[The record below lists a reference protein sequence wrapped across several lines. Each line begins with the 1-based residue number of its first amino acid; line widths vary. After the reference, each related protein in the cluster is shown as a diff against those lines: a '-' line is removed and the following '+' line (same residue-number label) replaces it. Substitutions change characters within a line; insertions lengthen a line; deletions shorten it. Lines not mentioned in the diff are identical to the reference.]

1 MDKQE
6 PPIYENYG
14 QPELNESKV
23 YKVGD
28 ENDFYFQPMSVN
40 KDVYSEIKAVIPVEN
55 QKFKLIVSYGE
66 DETSLTDETYIVSN
80 GDILS
85 MNVTVLDGG
94 WVYGNVVLSCKVK
107 VEELSENKVTLTMI
121 EIGEENLD
129 K

>member
-28 ENDFYFQPMSVN
+28 ENDFYFQPTSVN
-40 KDVYSEIKAVIPVEN
+40 KDVYSKIKAVIPVEN

-66 DETSLTDETYIVSN
+66 DETSLTDETYIVLN

-85 MNVTVLDGG
+85 MNVTVLDGS
-94 WVYGNVVLSCKVK
+94 WVYGHAVLSCKVK
-107 VEELSENKVTLTMI
+107 VEELSENKVILTMI